1 VRCNIEGTRHA
12 NAAPYQLQ
20 TGRHSGLGRRGGA
33 DIRRDGRVKDCQAVV
48 RLLRVNG
55 RTRMRFLVAA

>member
-1 VRCNIEGTRHA
+1 MPRPIGSIQEGIPNPA
-12 NAAPYQLQ
+12 VAAEPN
-20 TGRHSGLGRRGGA
+20 
-33 DIRRDGRVKDCQAVV
+33 IRRDGRVKDCQAVV

>member
-1 VRCNIEGTRHA
+1 VRCNIEGTRHV
-12 NAAPYQLQ
+12 NATSYRLH
-20 TGRHSGLGRRGGA
+20 TGRHSELGRRGGA

-48 RLLRVNG
+48 RLLRVND